1 VRISFS
7 WNQKGPG
14 WVLVEVVMRTTP
26 LAALC
31 FGPAAIV
38 LRDIII
44 AGGGRPDVTGRHV
57 AVVFIDPPLVLLAT

>member
-1 VRISFS
+1 
-7 WNQKGPG
+7 
-14 WVLVEVVMRTTP
+14 MRTAP

-38 LRDIII
+38 FRDIII
-44 AGGGRPDVTGRHV
+44 VGGGRPDVTGRHV